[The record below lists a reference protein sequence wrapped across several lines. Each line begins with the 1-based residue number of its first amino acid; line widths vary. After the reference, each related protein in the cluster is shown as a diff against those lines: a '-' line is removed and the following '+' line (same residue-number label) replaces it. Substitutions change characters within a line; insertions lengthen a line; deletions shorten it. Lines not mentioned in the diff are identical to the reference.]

1 MEVIKRYLIIKRF
14 QVKMEDQTL
23 TFTFI
28 PSQNL
33 NTTTVKRFGFFD
45 FFFSRPKPT
54 RTKRMGEETTE
65 TKVWAL
71 ESRWM
76 SGN

>member
-1 MEVIKRYLIIKRF
+1 
-14 QVKMEDQTL
+14 MEDQIP

-33 NTTTVKRFGFFD
+33 TKTTVKKIFLRH
-45 FFFSRPKPT
+45 KPT
-54 RTKRMGEETTE
+54 RTKRMGEQTTA
-65 TKVWAL
+65 TKFWKL
-71 ESRWM
+71 GSRWM